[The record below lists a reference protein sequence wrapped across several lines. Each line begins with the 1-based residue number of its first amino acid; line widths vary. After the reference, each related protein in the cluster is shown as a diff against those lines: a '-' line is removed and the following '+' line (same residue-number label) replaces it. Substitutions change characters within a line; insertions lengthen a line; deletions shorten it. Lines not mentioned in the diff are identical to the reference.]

1 MFITLWKSVAPWVLL
16 LVQESYLLYIN
27 WDYKKLD
34 YIIYTTIL
42 KNHMGATLD
51 TIIGEKQSVAIKN
64 NNITHIFHNSTCNWC
79 FTKVIQQS
87 CLNIFEF
94 FWIFHKVDWDFMA
107 FVSLFYHKFLIHK
120 FILPF
125 LSLVMETNSFTRLKL
140 HTPISNL
147 KLKKWSPIWTFYPYM
162 RSSPGVSTL
171 ILLYVT
177 VAEVPAIFT
186 DADTRIKGVQIGDH
200 KIKQ

>member
-1 MFITLWKSVAPWVLL
+1 MKTNQLL
-16 LVQESYLLYIN
+16 SKAAILHTFSTIRHVIDVSHQFNSNLAWISSNSFESFRV
-27 WDYKKLD
+27 
-34 YIIYTTIL
+34 
-42 KNHMGATLD
+42 H
-51 TIIGEKQSVAIKN
+51 
-64 NNITHIFHNSTCNWC
+64 
-79 FTKVIQQS
+79 
-87 CLNIFEF
+87 
-94 FWIFHKVDWDFMA
+94 WDFTA
-107 FVSLFYHKFLIHK
+107 FISLFYHKFVIRK

-177 VAEVPAIFT
+177 VAEVLAISL
-186 DADTRIKGVQIGDH
+186 ILIQGY
-200 KIKQ
+200 